1 MKLPPTSSTLLKAIG
16 GDTGS
21 ARWREFVALYEPVM
35 REFLATH
42 FPGVPAEDIMQDT
55 MAALVAR
62 MPHYV
67 YSPADRG
74 PFHSYLYGI
83 LRNKSADFLKRRVR
97 TADAE
102 RAFATDAAAA
112 ASDENGMAF
121 GDAVFELAL
130 RELLADPAIRGQT
143 KQVFIRVA
151 VNGEKPAA
159 VAEAFGITRN
169 AVDQIKNRLV
179 RKLKSI
185 ATNLRGEQGDNGG
198 TR

>member
-1 MKLPPTSSTLLKAIG
+1 
-16 GDTGS
+16 
-21 ARWREFVALYEPVM
+21 M

-42 FPGVPAEDIMQDT
+42 FPGVPADDIMQET

-67 YSPADRG
+67 YSPADKG

-83 LRNKSADFLKRRVR
+83 LRNKSVDFLKRCVR
-97 TADAE
+97 TAEAE
-102 RAFATDAAAA
+102 RTFATDAAAA
-112 ASDENGMAF
+112 ASGENGMAF
-121 GDAVFELAL
+121 NDAVFELAL

-159 VAEAFGITRN
+159 VAEAFGVTRN

-179 RKLKSI
+179 TKLKAI
-185 ATNLRGEQGDNGG
+185 AEGLKGRIVE
-198 TR
+198 

>member
-1 MKLPPTSSTLLKAIG
+1 
-16 GDTGS
+16 
-21 ARWREFVALYEPVM
+21 M

-42 FPGVPAEDIMQDT
+42 FPGVPADDIMQDT

-83 LRNKSADFLKRRVR
+83 LRNKSVDFLKRRVR

-102 RAFATDAAAA
+102 RAFATDVAA
-112 ASDENGMAF
+112 ASGGNGMAF
-121 GDAVFELAL
+121 DDAVFELAL

-179 RKLKSI
+179 TKLKAI
-185 ATNLRGEQGDNGG
+185 AEGLKGRIVE
-198 TR
+198 